1 MLRAGE
7 LEKLLCIALVGYYVI
22 TTAEAL
28 RVMPFFEEIG
38 YKMGPA
44 LAKLRELGV
53 RFLREVEL

>member
-1 MLRAGE
+1 
-7 LEKLLCIALVGYYVI
+7 
-22 TTAEAL
+22 
-28 RVMPFFEEIG
+28 MPFFEEIG